1 MQISNTIENTEYE
14 DIDGEDS
21 IDSDKEDEDSIGD
34 DIQDE
39 YTESECIQKM
49 KE

>member
-14 DIDGEDS
+14 DIDDEDS